1 MARLDNIGASSATGS
16 RVSGGVRALMLVAI
30 AMAVLIVV
38 GTTVLVV
45 VVARR
50 LGGATTRTAPIALQ
64 LDEPDGT
71 HIAGITAVGDRLAVQ
86 LQGGG
91 PDRIVLVDPRSGAIV
106 GRIGLH

>member
-1 MARLDNIGASSATGS
+1 MRAT
-16 RVSGGVRALMLVAI
+16 MVAAI
-30 AMAVLIVV
+30 VMAVLIVI

-50 LGGATTRTAPIALQ
+50 LGGAAETRAGAPIALQ
-64 LDEPDGT
+64 LGEPEGT
-71 HIAGITAVGDRLAVQ
+71 RIAGVAAAGDRLAVQ

-91 PDRIVLVDPRSGAIV
+91 PDRIVLVDPRSGAVV